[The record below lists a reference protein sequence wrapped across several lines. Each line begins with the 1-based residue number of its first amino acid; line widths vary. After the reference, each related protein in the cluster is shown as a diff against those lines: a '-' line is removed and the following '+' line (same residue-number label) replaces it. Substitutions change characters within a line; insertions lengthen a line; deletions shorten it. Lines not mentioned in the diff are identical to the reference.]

1 MLKNLD
7 ERIENLIQERAQ
19 HIGRATQI
27 DGALIELESIKNE
40 QTKEES

>member
-19 HIGRATQI
+19 HLARATQI
-27 DGALIELESIKNE
+27 DGALIELESIKKE